1 MNRKI
6 ATAVVGS
13 LSLLVLAGPA
23 PALAAD
29 ECLPLT
35 ASCANDT
42 ISIDPEEVLDDPI
55 GAVVDVVDG
64 AGDTTDPIVDPVV
77 DPVLDVVDDLL
88 NGGGI
93 VEPPGGEGP
102 RDHRSGPGTK
112 VQERDPSSDDARRQV
127 PTAERPTALSR
138 AAFGQ
143 PEPIIGS
150 AANGSIPPIA
160 PHGSPGRREGLVEGA
175 VRGLL
180 LLAVLFGITV
190 GFVMVQGRLDRND
203 PKLIGAPVRTEI
215 VTFA

>member
-6 ATAVVGS
+6 AKVAVGT
-13 LSLLVLAGPA
+13 LSLLVLASPA
-23 PALAAD
+23 PALAD
-29 ECLPLT
+29 DVCLPLT
-35 ASCANDT
+35 AGCSNDT
-42 ISIDPEEVLDDPI
+42 ITVDPDDPI

-64 AGDTTDPIVDPVV
+64 ADTTDPVV

-93 VEPPGGEGP
+93 VEPPGGDGP
-102 RDHRSGPGTK
+102 RDHVSGPGTK
-112 VQERDPSSDDARRQV
+112 DEGREGPRRDARPT
-127 PTAERPTALSR
+127 PTAGRPSGLSR

-150 AANGSIPPIA
+150 AASGSVPPIA

-180 LLAVLFGITV
+180 LLAVLFGVTV

-215 VTFA
+215 VTFG